1 MMQSQ
6 QWFERMDW
14 LGLLLGTLVG
24 IILSALI
31 GFLFALF
38 GLPADGF
45 LVFILT
51 EIAIGLAGLFTGWL
65 AALRDHSATLSGL
78 ATGLL
83 CAFVSLVAS
92 VLVDPTGVSILGT
105 LVLFTSYPIMAVLG
119 ARVMGSLVARSRPTD
134 TWQQW

>member
-6 QWFERMDW
+6 QWFEQIDW
-14 LGLLLGTLVG
+14 LGLVLGTLVG
-24 IILSALI
+24 IALSALI
-31 GFLFALF
+31 GFFFALLDLPTD
-38 GLPADGF
+38 GL
-45 LVFILT
+45 LVFLLT
-51 EIAIGLAGLFTGWL
+51 EIAIGLAGLFTGGL
-65 AALRDHSATLSGL
+65 AVSRGNSAVLSGL

-92 VLVDPTGVSILGT
+92 VVVDPTGVSILGT

-119 ARVMGSLVARSRPTD
+119 AWAMGSLVARSRPSD